1 MQGIPMSKV
10 APRGCMPDMSIST
23 EGGSWGA
30 STAMVQV
37 LTVSEDSFFF
47 NSRTVS
53 DEIFPV
59 GISSSAIELAL
70 VLPLI
75 VLAGEGTPLFLAR
88 DKGLFSADTLTFLT
102 TIFFDGVTDVEETVD
117 LTEAID
123 GDLFAPV
130 GTVLFLA
137 DSGVLAATD
146 GRFIFTDTDG
156 VDGTLGRVMVTLS
169 VDGLWVPMLA
179 FEPAE
184 VADSVLV
191 LGVAEPGTSEFA
203 VLNVVEPSLVVDKD
217 EAGRDD
223 ISLGVVDGGRKDVR
237 EGVPFDLIEVT
248 DGVCDLGLVLARD
261 VLEALGVTLV
271 TSILGTA
278 GCCVVLA
285 VVASL
290 TSLTSLTI
298 LDRTEPV
305 GLSPPE
311 LGENLESGLSRSTL
325 LVGIVAVDTVLL
337 ATLLT
342 EAPLEAKLA

>member
-1 MQGIPMSKV
+1 
-10 APRGCMPDMSIST
+10 MPDMSITT

-37 LTVSEDSFFF
+37 LIVSEDPFFF

-53 DEIFPV
+53 DEIFTA

-75 VLAGEGTPLFLAR
+75 VLAGDGTPLFLAR
-88 DKGLFSADTLTFLT
+88 DKGLFSADPLTFLT
-102 TIFFDGVTDVEETVD
+102 TIFFDGVTDVEDTVD

-123 GDLFAPV
+123 GDIFAPV

-146 GRFIFTDTDG
+146 GHFIFTDTNG

-217 EAGRDD
+217 ETGRDD
-223 ISLGVVDGGRKDVR
+223 ISLGVVVDGGRKDVR

-271 TSILGTA
+271 TNVLGTA

-311 LGENLESGLSRSTL
+311 LGENLESGLSQSAL
-325 LVGIVAVDTVLL
+325 LVGIVAVGTVLL

-342 EAPLEAKLA
+342 EAPLEAKLACSR